1 MSVLMSAQKK
11 EFREF
16 EKNMKW
22 FQKNYER
29 LRELYSG
36 QYVAVKDDAIVKAN
50 EDVRVLIKELR
61 EEHKDLG
68 AFVVE
73 YVSKEKIELIL

>member
-1 MSVLMSAQKK
+1 MSAQKK

-36 QYVAVKDDAIVKAN
+36 QYVAVKDDAVVKAN

>member
-22 FQKNYER
+22 FQKNYEK

-36 QYVAVKDDAIVKAN
+36 QYVAVKDDAVVKAN

-61 EEHKDLG
+61 EEHKDIG

>member
-1 MSVLMSAQKK
+1 MSAQKK

-36 QYVAVKDDAIVKAN
+36 QYVAVKDDAVVKAN

-61 EEHKDLG
+61 EEHKDIG

>member
-36 QYVAVKDDAIVKAN
+36 QYVAVKDDAVVKAN